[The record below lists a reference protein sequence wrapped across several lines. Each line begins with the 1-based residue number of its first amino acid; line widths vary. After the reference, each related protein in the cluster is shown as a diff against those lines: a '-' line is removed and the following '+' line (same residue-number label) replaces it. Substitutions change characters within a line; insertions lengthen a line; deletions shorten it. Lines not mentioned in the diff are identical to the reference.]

1 MAFAKA
7 HGKLSE
13 LSSFKEPDK
22 SHTHV
27 FKLIKPPHPLT
38 ASIPPQ
44 YGCEN
49 VVEKRKPK
57 KRLAKIEL
65 LFRICLSSSFRIRNR
80 DFNISCGMDVSV
92 LSRITHYVQSRNA
105 LKCLLVDG

>member
-13 LSSFKEPDK
+13 LFSFKEPDI
-22 SHTHV
+22 SHTNV

-38 ASIPPQ
+38 ASIPLQ

-49 VVEKRKPK
+49 VEKRKPK

-92 LSRITHYVQSRNA
+92 PSRITHYVQSRNA

>member
-13 LSSFKEPDK
+13 LFSFKEPDI
-22 SHTHV
+22 SHTNV

-38 ASIPPQ
+38 ASIPLQ

-49 VVEKRKPK
+49 VEKRKPK

-65 LFRICLSSSFRIRNR
+65 LFRICLFLLSAFGIG
-80 DFNISCGMDVSV
+80 ISISV
-92 LSRITHYVQSRNA
+92 AVWMFPSPVE
-105 LKCLLVDG
+105 

>member
-13 LSSFKEPDK
+13 LSSFKEPDI

-65 LFRICLSSSFRIRNR
+65 LFRICLFLLSAFGIG
-80 DFNISCGMDVSV
+80 ISISTAVRMFQYTVEQHTVCSPET
-92 LSRITHYVQSRNA
+92 R
-105 LKCLLVDG
+105 